1 LGGLSVEQT
10 GEEDAMSNDSSTGIA
25 GTVIV
30 VCESQRGRAGKVA
43 AAARDAARTRGFG
56 ATIGVIDDL
65 APATIGAA
73 DALIAGCWMPGKAPF
88 GDEPMRRL
96 ISWIESLE
104 PLNGKPI
111 GVYCT
116 YRFFPHTFADTATRT
131 AETEHLLQA
140 KFEDKGGKVYAKR
153 AIHINSI
160 EEDAAALVDAV
171 LERVPAA

>member
-1 LGGLSVEQT
+1 MILARFDIDT
-10 GEEDAMSNDSSTGIA
+10 GQRELAIA
-25 GTVIV
+25 GLR
-30 VCESQRGRAGKVA
+30 ELAGTDGPERDNARLALAELLA
-43 AAARDAARTRGFG
+43 ALPDAGPAE
-56 ATIGVIDDL
+56 L
-65 APATIGAA
+65 AEA

-160 EEDAAALVDAV
+160 EEDAAALIDAV